1 MKFFIFLSGLG
12 LALDY
17 DDYRYEYGD
26 ITTTFPPTTIGDGEC
41 PGCTVK
47 ENFIEPKTHLHGN
60 DIYYPSDI
68 LDQLSAAGVDI
79 TDFKEI
85 LTHHGTVR
93 YIVNMVALEYFIE
106 CVICRTAF
114 FRIKMLLFV
123 KIEIR

>member
-1 MKFFIFLSGLG
+1 MDHELPQIDEEHVGQVEDQEARG
-12 LALDY
+12 LDY

-47 ENFIEPKTHLHGN
+47 ENFIEAETHLHGN

-68 LDQLSAAGVDI
+68 LDQLAAAGVDI
-79 TDFKEI
+79 SDFKEI

-93 YIVNMVALEYFIE
+93 YNQFGGTGVFYRMRNLSNCI
-106 CVICRTAF
+106 F
-114 FRIKMLLFV
+114 FN
-123 KIEIR
+123 